1 MTERS
6 TQAEPNFTEGVSL
19 ADVVE
24 GGMVK
29 GHVDGEAAILVRQGG
44 ELFAVGAVCTH
55 YGAPLVNGLLVGD
68 TIRCPWH
75 HACFSLRTGQVLRP
89 PALND
94 LKCWR
99 VERRDDRAVVSEE
112 LPMVRPPKLAL
123 TGLPES
129 VVIIGGGSA

>member
-6 TQAEPNFTEGVSL
+6 TQAEPNFTEGVPL

-29 GHVDGEAAILVRQGG
+29 GHVDGESAILVRQKG

-89 PALND
+89 PAAGV
-94 LKCWR
+94 WSG
-99 VERRDDRAVVSEE
+99 AMIAPS
-112 LPMVRPPKLAL
+112 
-123 TGLPES
+123 
-129 VVIIGGGSA
+129 